1 MRGGIRATAAVAL
14 ASVVVLGGGIAGGAA
29 PAARAADQPQLLVS
43 DDGVGFFPEFRGGL
57 FDEAGVL
64 VPQDEVEASLWLRND
79 SSAAAELRI
88 SVSSISTSS
97 AELAS
102 SMTLT
107 TVDADRGSRR
117 ESDLGLL
124 QRCDV
129 LVPSRPLAA
138 GATTR
143 IDFMITM
150 LDVPQKVAQD
160 EFADFSL
167 SAVLR
172 DAAAGPL
179 PSSACDEDG
188 VDIPVAVDD
197 PVESGGADLPAAAVP
212 AAASGAERLGTTGSS
227 PSGWVVAAGS
237 LLGLGFLLVAGRRR
251 RREDES

>member
-1 MRGGIRATAAVAL
+1 MHGVIRATAAVLAATVLALGGAL
-14 ASVVVLGGGIAGGAA
+14 AASA
-29 PAARAADQPQLLVS
+29 PAAQAAGQPQLLVS
-43 DDGVGFFPEFRGGL
+43 DDGISFFPEFGGGL
-57 FDEAGVL
+57 FDDAGIL
-64 VPQDEVEASLWLRND
+64 VPQDVVEASLWLRND
-79 SSAAAELRI
+79 SSTAAELRI

-102 SMTLT
+102 SITLT
-107 TVDADRGSRR
+107 TVDADRGSRS

-129 LVPSRPLAA
+129 LVPSRTLAA

-150 LDVPQKVAQD
+150 LDVPEKIAQD

-167 SAVLR
+167 SAALR
-172 DAAAGPL
+172 DSAAGPL
-179 PSSACDEDG
+179 PSRACDENG
-188 VDIPVAVDD
+188 VEIPIAVDD
-197 PVESGGADLPAAAVP
+197 PADAGGVALP

-227 PSGWVVAAGS
+227 PSGWVVAAGA
-237 LLGLGFLLVAGRRR
+237 LLGLGFLLVAARRR